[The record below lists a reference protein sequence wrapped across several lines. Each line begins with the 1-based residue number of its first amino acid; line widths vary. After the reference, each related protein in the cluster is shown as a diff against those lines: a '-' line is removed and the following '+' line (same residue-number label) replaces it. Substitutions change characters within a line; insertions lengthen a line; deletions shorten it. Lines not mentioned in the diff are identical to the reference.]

1 MGGLRWDRDRA
12 RSQSRGPIERVQRP
26 RRQVVSVSNL
36 DELERLIF
44 GPDSDAALAERLR
57 RVKRRGQKVGRRPQ
71 GGYRDRDT

>member
-1 MGGLRWDRDRA
+1 MGGLRWDRDRD

-44 GPDSDAALAERLR
+44 GPESEAAIADRLQR
-57 RVKRRGQKVGRRPQ
+57 RKRQRRHLQ
-71 GGYRDRDT
+71 